1 MPRGAPLGA
10 PSGFMIE
17 KEPPRKVARRLLN
30 SFSLTSFDTVSRGRD
45 RARSGNFPT
54 TGNFQVRK
62 WSKPHRGFA
71 KKALAHPQRGS
82 QGKALAHPEE
92 AKMCSALQP
101 SRLTSFGNLSAF
113 GTVSRGSTRARSG
126 TAPNNRTFPSSQ
138 AAKSPPG
145 PLQESACSPPKRRLC
160 YGFPKYFREQNHA
173 FALRDPICLVPG
185 A

>member
-10 PSGFMIE
+10 PRGFMIE

-54 TGNFQVRK
+54 MGNFQVRK

-126 TAPNNRTFPSSQ
+126 NGTLHVPFPSSQ
-138 AAKSPPG
+138 MVNATPWRC
-145 PLQESACSPPKRRLC
+145 QESICSPLTQGGLK
-160 YGFPKYFREQNHA
+160 
-173 FALRDPICLVPG
+173 
-185 A
+185 